1 MRAFVLCVLAVVVVA
16 GCEEKI
22 RPSVV
27 PVTEAESP
35 SQESWNSTVVFSD
48 SAKIKAVLW
57 AGHIASY
64 SAQEYTILTDS
75 LRVDFYDDEEHHTS
89 LLTARRG
96 RVNDRTRDFAA
107 YVNVVVTSDSG
118 TVLRTDSLFWTNARR
133 QIYTDAFVDI
143 VSATE
148 HIKGRGLVSDQSLK
162 NYHLTHVSGEAVTKD

>member
-1 MRAFVLCVLAVVVVA
+1 MRILLPGILMVGLLI

-27 PVTEAESP
+27 PVTEAEPP

-48 SAKIKAVLW
+48 SAKVKAILW

-64 SAQEYTILTDS
+64 AAQEYTLLSDS
-75 LRVDFYDDEEHHTS
+75 LRVDFYNDEEQHTS
-89 LLTARRG
+89 LLTARTG

-118 TVLRTDSLFWTNARR
+118 TVLKTDSLFWTNSRR
-133 QIYTDAFVDI
+133 EIYTDAFVEI
-143 VSATE
+143 ISATE

>member
-1 MRAFVLCVLAVVVVA
+1 MRTLLLGLLAVIVVS

-22 RPSVV
+22 RPAVV
-27 PVTEAESP
+27 PVTEVDSP

-48 SAKIKAVLW
+48 SAKVKAVLW

-64 SAQEYTILTDS
+64 ASQEYTVL
-75 LRVDFYDDEEHHTS
+75 DFYNDEEQHTS
-89 LLTARRG
+89 LLTARTG

-118 TVLRTDSLFWTNARR
+118 TVLKTDSLFWTNARR
-133 QIYTDAFVDI
+133 QIYTDAFVEI
-143 VSATE
+143 ISSTE